1 MEEAVNPAAPAEPA
15 GFPFPQPRTW
25 VRRNERKT
33 ERNIRKGVISRR
45 RHPFRGRAARA
56 MSGCCDDS
64 AAGSEDFEGHE
75 KVAPATG
82 PLPACA
88 RALSRTDAKPPQPD
102 SPAPAWAAM
111 RRAAQRPGGPAL
123 IDDHQGLA
131 QDTQQPRYRGCEE
144 PVKAHQYAKH
154 AAKGFGNP
162 RRRADRTKR
171 LENGLELPY
180 LAALL
185 ETIIVRAKSHMRD
198 RRITLGMHLLYEAEA

>member
-102 SPAPAWAAM
+102 SPAPGLRCGALHSDPEDPPLSMIIRDW
-111 RRAAQRPGGPAL
+111 RRTRNSLDTAGARNPL
-123 IDDHQGLA
+123 RHTNTRS
-131 QDTQQPRYRGCEE
+131 TQQKVLGTRGGELTARNALRMASSSRIWPRCLKQSSCARSHICET
-144 PVKAHQYAKH
+144 
-154 AAKGFGNP
+154 GG
-162 RRRADRTKR
+162 
-171 LENGLELPY
+171 
-180 LAALL
+180 
-185 ETIIVRAKSHMRD
+185 
-198 RRITLGMHLLYEAEA
+198 